1 VAGFWLPAMANFVAP
16 SQIWRLPLTTLV
28 ERSKIWNLYD
38 MIWYDE
44 GSNQLVFIFFME
56 IYLINFTCFLH
67 SISCLMNYKWNGVC
81 YT

>member
-38 MIWYDE
+38 MIWWRK
-44 GSNQLVFIFFME
+44 Q
-56 IYLINFTCFLH
+56 
-67 SISCLMNYKWNGVC
+67 SISFYFFYGNLLNKFHMFPTQHKLSHEL
-81 YT
+81 